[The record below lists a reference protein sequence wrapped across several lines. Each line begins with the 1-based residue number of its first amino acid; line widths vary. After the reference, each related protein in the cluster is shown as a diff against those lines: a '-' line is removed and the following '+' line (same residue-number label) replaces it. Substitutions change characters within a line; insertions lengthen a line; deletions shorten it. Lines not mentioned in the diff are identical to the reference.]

1 MFSQQLKPPTRG
13 AAARQDKLSPLKEM
27 TPEQLETY
35 TAPQLAT
42 VLRQHEGAVD
52 NALIDRHGPFL
63 PYAGDRPYLE
73 PLQDECT
80 ATLCPSCGR
89 AGAGEDL
96 SFLSIDGV
104 LRGDIPPSAAVGYG
118 FRGMGGRPV
127 ANANIVKNLGL
138 RDPKTGLL
146 PEQTQKIKE
155 EEESHKAAEV
165 AKATGS
171 EKLDVAAEA
180 VKTAEPQVE
189 ALVQLAESLS
199 IGDKAAATPF
209 DADSSKIPSETPT
222 ETPPN
227 CVVDAGAS
235 NEDVIQLYAEPSDDP
250 ILSSHA
256 PDTKI
261 EIHAEDS
268 ASVKATEALDAA
280 ENDEV
285 ASP

>member
-1 MFSQQLKPPTRG
+1 
-13 AAARQDKLSPLKEM
+13 M
-27 TPEQLETY
+27 TPSQLETY

-42 VLRQHEGAVD
+42 VLCQHEGAVD
-52 NALIDRHGPFL
+52 NALVDRHGPFL
-63 PYAGDRPYLE
+63 PYAGDKPYLE

-104 LRGDIPPSAAVGYG
+104 LKGDIPPSAAVGYG

-146 PEQTQKIKE
+146 PEQAQKIKE
-155 EEESHKAAEV
+155 ERKELRKAAEV
-165 AKATGS
+165 AEATGL
-171 EKLDVAAEA
+171 EILDGAAGA
-180 VKTAEPQVE
+180 VKTAEPQEE
-189 ALVQLAESLS
+189 ALVQLTESLS
-199 IGDKAAATPF
+199 LGDKEASFPFGTETP
-209 DADSSKIPSETPT
+209 KIPSETPP

-227 CVVDAGAS
+227 SSVDADDS
-235 NEDVIQLYAEPSDDP
+235 NEDVILLYAESNDDP
-250 ILSSHA
+250 VLSSRA
-256 PDTKI
+256 SDTKI
-261 EIHAEDS
+261 ESHAEDF
-268 ASVKATEALDAA
+268 ARVKATEALDAA

-285 ASP
+285 ASR